1 MIRYTLTCDNAH
13 RFDSWFQNA
22 DAFQAL
28 ADKGHLS
35 CAICG
40 SSKVTKTIMAP
51 MVAAADT
58 PDPGPLE
65 KLRDHVEKT
74 STYVGGTFAKEARAM
89 HDGDAPDRA
98 IYGEATP
105 EEVRALI
112 SDDIPVMPLPFLPR
126 KRTN

>member
-28 ADKGHLS
+28 ADAGRLS
-35 CAICG
+35 CTTCG
-40 SSKVTKTIMAP
+40 STKISKSLMTP
-51 MVAAADT
+51 MVAAAAP

-65 KLRDHVEKT
+65 KFRDHVEKT
-74 STYVGGTFAKEARAM
+74 ATYVGGSFAKEARAM
-89 HDGDAPDRA
+89 HDGDTPDRA
-98 IYGEATP
+98 IYGEATRD
-105 EEVRALI
+105 EVRALV
-112 SDDIPVMPLPFLPR
+112 SDDIPVMPLPFMPR